1 MAGSFT
7 PYTPETIEVAA
18 EVAERGVPVVAITA
32 SPFSP
37 LTRSARSWI
46 EVVESDYGAFRSLTP
61 TITLAL
67 ALAVSFAELRPAG
80 KPGWGG
86 PPPRTDHPVS
96 HGGGIFFSFSKP

>member
-18 EVAERGVPVVAITA
+18 EVAERGVPVVAITD

-46 EVVESDYGAFRSLTP
+46 EVVESDYGAFRSLSATM
-61 TITLAL
+61 TLAI
-67 ALAVSFAELRPAG
+67 ALAVSVAALRRAG
-80 KPGWGG
+80 QRGSLGRAACRA
-86 PPPRTDHPVS
+86 RTCTT
-96 HGGGIFFSFSKP
+96 G